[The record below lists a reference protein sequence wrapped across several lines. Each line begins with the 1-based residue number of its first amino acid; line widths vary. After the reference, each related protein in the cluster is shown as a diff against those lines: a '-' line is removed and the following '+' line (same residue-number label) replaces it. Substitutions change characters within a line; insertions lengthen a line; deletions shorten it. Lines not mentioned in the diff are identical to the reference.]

1 MLWPCLLLVLAVT
14 LEGLTQRPFLATRWG
29 VLLAFLQGGKRLDIN
44 LYEVTRLPAVGFQA
58 AAQTWGETVLVREG
72 LLGRKDAKRT
82 LAHEAYHVA
91 QYRRLTSLGFLLVYF
106 WGWLKG
112 LVVTRN
118 AFEAY
123 LRIPLE
129 AEARRAADASGVSR
143 WYEAT
148 SKDL

>member
-29 VLLAFLQGGKRLDIN
+29 VLLAFLLRGRRLDVN
-44 LYEVTRLPAVGFQA
+44 LYEVTRLPAVGFRA
-58 AAQTWGETVLVREG
+58 AAQTWGETVLVTKG
-72 LLGRKDAKRT
+72 LLGREGATRT
-82 LAHEAYHVA
+82 LAHEACHVA

-112 LVVTRN
+112 LVLTRS
-118 AFEAY
+118 AFQAY
-123 LRIPLE
+123 WEIPLE
-129 AEARRAADASGVSR
+129 AEARRAADASGVPR
-143 WYEAT
+143 WYEAA